1 VRLLTVAVVAA
12 ALGVVLAPSPARAA
26 ALPLPVPA
34 AGQAQDTTL
43 CQVVGCTP
51 DRLLRSVVPGP
62 VRNDEQV
69 LISLNGSGAP
79 AQVGL
84 EQRLRLTGKGDY
96 QVRERGPARSAR
108 SLSELDPP
116 ITKFGAVVWQGFSP
130 GSRELAARLVLD
142 PLLEAPRLPLGVTTT
157 FTPRGGR
164 PGPLSP
170 GGGIPGAGTVTVRL
184 TDTTAQPAVLPTA
197 TDALDGEL
205 ARLLGPLLARAR
217 AAPGGRLPAAG
228 AGLPASV
235 QVTGPARAAGTRSVP
250 LRVTGSL
257 RLSGAGGTVSGPGT
271 RPLPGGAAVAGTLS
285 GGGTVELQASVDG
298 PAALALD
305 LTAVPVLDPRLL
317 QPPGGARSWQ
327 AWAAGR
333 PGRPARVAALGLLV
347 DAAATGARASSYSP
361 YLGADLPGSGSTV
374 FRFSFAAA
382 PTAATRS
389 APLRPRPGPLALA
402 GLAALLLAGNA
413 ALLWRRS

>member
-1 VRLLTVAVVAA
+1 MT
-12 ALGVVLAPSPARAA
+12 LG
-26 ALPLPVPA
+26 
-34 AGQAQDTTL
+34 
-43 CQVVGCTP
+43 
-51 DRLLRSVVPGP
+51 
-62 VRNDEQV
+62 
-69 LISLNGSGAP
+69 GSGAP

-84 EQRLRLTGKGDY
+84 EQRLRLSGKGDY

-108 SLSELDPP
+108 SLSDLDPP
-116 ITKFGAVVWQGFSP
+116 ITRFGAVVWQGFSP

-142 PLLEAPRLPLGVTTT
+142 LLLEAPRLPLGVTTT

-197 TDALDGEL
+197 TDAPVGEL

-228 AGLPASV
+228 PGLPASV
-235 QVTGPARAAGTRSVP
+235 QVPGPARAAGTRSVP

-271 RPLPGGAAVAGTLS
+271 RPLPDGAAVAGTLP
-285 GGGTVELQASVDG
+285 GGGTVELQVSVDG

-317 QPPGGARSWQ
+317 
-327 AWAAGR
+327 R
-333 PGRPARVAALGLLV
+333 PRARPARGRHGRRGAPDGRRGSPHSACSSTPRRRAPARRRTRPISGRTCR
-347 DAAATGARASSYSP
+347 AAAARCSASPSRPRRRPPPDRRRCGRGPARSRWPAWRRCCSPATPPCSGAGADYRLSSEAVCWAASASKAPVTPSSSGTCCPRRRLASS
-361 YLGADLPGSGSTV
+361 
-374 FRFSFAAA
+374 
-382 PTAATRS
+382 
-389 APLRPRPGPLALA
+389 
-402 GLAALLLAGNA
+402 
-413 ALLWRRS
+413 